1 MKKRWI
7 VLLMGLLVLWTGCA
21 VHRFPPP
28 KPGMVVLGNNSRAKR
43 EIRVFLGRY
52 NSVEQLMRLD
62 AYGNEV
68 LAASP
73 LRLLWIGRERGW
85 VWKSRLLVFKSEE
98 IVFPGEEDKLE
109 FVRGFVIP
117 YSYRVGKEMASRVA
131 ILYLKP
137 DACYTLYGRDF
148 RIGGE
153 FLGDWVKPFCTSR
166 HVEERRKTGLGVL
179 WADKFI
185 DLPKSDTSGPR
196 RIQLKYVIGQ

>member
-7 VLLMGLLVLWTGCA
+7 VLLMGLLVLWSACS
-21 VHRFPPP
+21 VYRFPSPN
-28 KPGMVVLGNNSRAKR
+28 PGMVVPGNNSRAKR

-52 NSVEQLMRLD
+52 SKVEQLMRLD
-62 AYGNEV
+62 KYGNEV
-68 LAASP
+68 LAATP
-73 LRLLWIGRERGW
+73 LQLLWIGKKKGW
-85 VWKSRLLVFKSEE
+85 LGEKRYLVFKSEE
-98 IVFPGEEDKLE
+98 IVFPKEAAKFDLVK
-109 FVRGFVIP
+109 GFVIP

-131 ILYLKP
+131 ILFLKP
-137 DACYTLYGRDF
+137 DTCYTFYGRDF

-166 HVEERRKTGLGVL
+166 HVQERRRTGLGVL

-185 DLPKSDTSGPR
+185 NLPKVNTSGPR